1 MYAIKNGNHYLE
13 AIFHD
18 DVWMTW
24 DINKAMTFS
33 SKALAQNCIRRL
45 GYTPGYKIV
54 KIGEED

>member
-1 MYAIKNGNHYLE
+1 MYAIKHENHYLE

-18 DVWMTW
+18 DVWLTW
-24 DINKAMTFS
+24 DIRKAMTFS

-54 KIGEED
+54 KI